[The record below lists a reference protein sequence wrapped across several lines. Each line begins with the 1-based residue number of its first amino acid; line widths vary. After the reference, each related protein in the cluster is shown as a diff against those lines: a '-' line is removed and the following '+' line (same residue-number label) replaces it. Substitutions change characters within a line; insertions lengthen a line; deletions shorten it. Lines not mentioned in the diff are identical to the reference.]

1 MFVRDPRWEAAQDQS
16 VASAGFA
23 VHLPGLTAEGYRRAQ
38 ERAQAGDIHAPEIW
52 RLVEAVSALIGH
64 SIDPSTWGDEDL
76 REFTRWVG
84 LVDADEW
91 SGVDEQELTSLLQ
104 GEGTS
109 RD

>member
-1 MFVRDPRWEAAQDQS
+1 MAAE
-16 VASAGFA
+16 GFA
-23 VHLPGLTAEGYRRAQ
+23 VHLPGLTPEVQRRAQ
-38 ERAQAGDIHAPEIW
+38 EQARAGNIHAPEIW
-52 RLVEAVSALIGH
+52 RLVEAMSALIGH
-64 SIDPSTWGDEDL
+64 SLDPSTWGDEDL

-104 GEGTS
+104 GGGR